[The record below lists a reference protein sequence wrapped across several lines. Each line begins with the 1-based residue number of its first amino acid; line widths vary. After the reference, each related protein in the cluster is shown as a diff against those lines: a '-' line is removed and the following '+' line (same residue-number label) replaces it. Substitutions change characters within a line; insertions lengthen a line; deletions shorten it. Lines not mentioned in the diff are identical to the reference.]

1 MVFKLSFA
9 ASTQISQYDINAYF
23 IDGAQCSVR
32 NAQANPAV
40 FTLLPDI
47 GRLPVTLQTR
57 AMVSLQTSKIV
68 KRDLYHEIRLQ
79 FKSFAEKTGFVEINL
94 LNMLHLRNGISQSL
108 NFSIITDFF
117 KKIICRLRS
126 WRNKQAV

>member
-1 MVFKLSFA
+1 
-9 ASTQISQYDINAYF
+9 
-23 IDGAQCSVR
+23 
-32 NAQANPAV
+32 
-40 FTLLPDI
+40 
-47 GRLPVTLQTR
+47 LQTR

-94 LNMLHLRNGISQSL
+94 LNMLHLRNGIPQSL

-117 KKIICRLRS
+117 KKIICRLRGR
-126 WRNKQAV
+126 RNKQAV

>member
-1 MVFKLSFA
+1 
-9 ASTQISQYDINAYF
+9 
-23 IDGAQCSVR
+23 
-32 NAQANPAV
+32 
-40 FTLLPDI
+40 TLLPDI